1 MSFRLLDT
9 PTLLVALT
17 LAIGSGL
24 PSRPD
29 DPTPDSVGRRTA
41 RLDEEPIG
49 SAVEREIDGDLLQR
63 WNRLTPEEQGRL
75 RQRFEH
81 YKTIDVSERKR
92 LAKRGKRLDQ
102 LARQLYRELPDE
114 DRQHMDDLPATKR
127 REIMR
132 EMAADKARDVGR
144 RIHDK
149 LPPPLRR
156 RLANASPEDRERFLE
171 DFRARQRERMGDA
184 LARLGEELEI
194 EDSVIKRI
202 TRLPDDKRGKKFLEF
217 LQRRAS
223 VEVGRR
229 GLPPGVTPEQ
239 WRAIWDLPGDE
250 FFEAIMELREAHPT
264 LAMPPSVANDDAR
277 TGRPGRPRHSD
288 AKRHLIRAGRRLPA
302 DRIEL
307 SGYNSLE
314 RRDEIQSRRRKRV
327 ERVLRDESL
336 LTEAEL
342 DELADL
348 PDAAFLDK
356 VRAKMFE

>member
-1 MSFRLLDT
+1 
-9 PTLLVALT
+9 
-17 LAIGSGL
+17 
-24 PSRPD
+24 
-29 DPTPDSVGRRTA
+29 
-41 RLDEEPIG
+41 
-49 SAVEREIDGDLLQR
+49 
-63 WNRLTPEEQGRL
+63 
-75 RQRFEH
+75 
-81 YKTIDVSERKR
+81 
-92 LAKRGKRLDQ
+92 
-102 LARQLYRELPDE
+102 
-114 DRQHMDDLPATKR
+114 
-127 REIMR
+127 
-132 EMAADKARDVGR
+132 
-144 RIHDK
+144 
-149 LPPPLRR
+149 
-156 RLANASPEDRERFLE
+156 
-171 DFRARQRERMGDA
+171 
-184 LARLGEELEI
+184 
-194 EDSVIKRI
+194 
-202 TRLPDDKRGKKFLEF
+202 PDDKRGKKFLEF